1 MLLDPH
7 LDVVLQKMQF
17 HLPAPLSDQRFPLR
31 GRDMSWKRHHMAD
44 ESSFQALLKCVRSG
58 DDAAAAELLR
68 RYEPVLRRIIQ
79 VRLLNAR
86 LRGRVDTSDICQS
99 VLASFFVR
107 VALGQYELNSAE
119 DLLKL
124 LATMVRNKVIDKA
137 RRRELE
143 GDVDRRVPVAELP
156 ENALAASQGSPS
168 QQVALR
174 ELVGEARRR
183 LSPEER
189 QLLELRQ
196 EGLAW
201 NDIAARVGGS
211 PEALRKRLSRAVDLV
226 AQELGLDEDNP

>member
-1 MLLDPH
+1 
-7 LDVVLQKMQF
+7 
-17 HLPAPLSDQRFPLR
+17 
-31 GRDMSWKRHHMAD
+31 MAD
-44 ESSFQALLKCVRSG
+44 ELPFQALLQCVRAG
-58 DDAAAAELLR
+58 DDAAAAELVC
-68 RYEPVLRRIIQ
+68 RYEPVLRRIVY
-79 VRLLNAR
+79 VRLLAAR

-107 VALGQYELNSAE
+107 VSLGQYELNSPE

-124 LATMVRNKVIDKA
+124 LATMARNKVIDQA

-143 GDVDRRVPVAELP
+143 GDQEVRVPVAEVP
-156 ENALAASQGSPS
+156 EMALASAEASPS
-168 QQVALR
+168 QQITLR

-196 EGLAW
+196 EGLEWTA
-201 NDIAARVGGS
+201 IAARVGGK

-226 AQELGLDEDNP
+226 AQELGLDEDKP